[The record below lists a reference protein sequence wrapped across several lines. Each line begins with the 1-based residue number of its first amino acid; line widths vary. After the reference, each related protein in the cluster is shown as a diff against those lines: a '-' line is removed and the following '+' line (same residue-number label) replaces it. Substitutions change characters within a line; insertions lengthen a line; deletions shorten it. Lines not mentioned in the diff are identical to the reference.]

1 VRSRSKDHD
10 DFGLIPAK
18 IMNVIKSKSLELDA
32 GGKPVSAFPRPA
44 LEKLFADC
52 NMREHEKESRP
63 RGKI

>member
-1 VRSRSKDHD
+1 
-10 DFGLIPAK
+10 
-18 IMNVIKSKSLELDA
+18 MNVIDSKSLELDA

-63 RGKI
+63 RGMI